1 MCWKGSNSHGQSVW
15 LPFLLGKIIIKI
27 DFIKNDFNKIYFNK
41 RRRLYVY
48 WKRKRIA
55 CFGKRI

>member
-1 MCWKGSNSHGQSVW
+1 MLLLFFSYTNSAK
-15 LPFLLGKIIIKI
+15 LRLLGKIIIKI